1 LYWKSMMSW
10 MLIAAALL
18 AALALAGLWLV
29 RRRAARRR
37 ELEPLSLPGLPQPV
51 AVERRFRG
59 GGAPATGWPSTLAS
73 MQFDD
78 R

>member
-1 LYWKSMMSW
+1 MSMMSW

-18 AALALAGLWLV
+18 AALALAGLWLA
-29 RRRAARRR
+29 RRRAAQRR
-37 ELEPLSLPGLPQPV
+37 ELAPLSLPGLPRPV

-73 MQFDD
+73 MQFDEH
-78 R
+78 

>member
-1 LYWKSMMSW
+1 MMSW
-10 MLIAAALL
+10 MLIAEALL
-18 AALALAGLWLV
+18 AALALAGLWWV
-29 RRRAARRR
+29 RRRAAQRR
-37 ELEPLSLPGLPQPV
+37 EFVPFSLPGLPQPV
-51 AVERRFRG
+51 AVGRRFRG

>member
-1 LYWKSMMSW
+1 MSMMSW
-10 MLIAAALL
+10 MLIAVALL
-18 AALALAGLWLV
+18 AALALAGLWWV
-29 RRRAARRR
+29 RRRAAQHRGFV
-37 ELEPLSLPGLPQPV
+37 PFSLPGLPQPV
-51 AVERRFRG
+51 AVGRRFRG

>member
-1 LYWKSMMSW
+1 MSMMSW

-18 AALALAGLWLV
+18 AALALAGLWWV
-29 RRRAARRR
+29 RRRAAQRRGFV
-37 ELEPLSLPGLPQPV
+37 PFSLPGLPQPV
-51 AVERRFRG
+51 AVGRRFRG

>member
-1 LYWKSMMSW
+1 MMLW

-18 AALALAGLWLV
+18 AALALAGLWMTRHRV
-29 RRRAARRR
+29 AQRR
-37 ELEPLSLPGLPQPV
+37 EIAPLSLPGLPQPV

-73 MQFDD
+73 MQFDEP
-78 R
+78 

>member
-1 LYWKSMMSW
+1 MSMMSW
-10 MLIAAALL
+10 MLIAVALL
-18 AALALAGLWLV
+18 AALALAGLWWV
-29 RRRAARRR
+29 RRRAAQRRGVV
-37 ELEPLSLPGLPQPV
+37 PFSLPGLPQPV
-51 AVERRFRG
+51 AVGRRFRG